1 MKKIVLIVTAIIYL
15 FLSVG
20 VRMTTHYCGD
30 KISSVDFFFS
40 KNKSCCGTDELTKK
54 CCKDKV
60 SYLKISDNQKSSPVF
75 SFPSPDFSEALLPA
89 IDYSKTYL
97 FVKQELPVS
106 TVLFFDSDTPV
117 EKNPIYIVNRSF
129 RV

>member
-1 MKKIVLIVTAIIYL
+1 MKKIAIILTAIFYL
-15 FLSVG
+15 FLSIG
-20 VRMTTHYCGD
+20 IRMNTHYCGD

-40 KNKSCCGTDELTKK
+40 SKDCCGKEDLAKK

-60 SYLKISDNQKSSPVF
+60 SYLKLSDNQKDFPVF
-75 SFPSPDFSEALLPA
+75 NFSATDLSEALVPA

-97 FVKQELPVS
+97 FTKQEISVYTVS
-106 TVLFFDSDTPV
+106 FFDSDIPV
-117 EKNPIYIVNRSF
+117 RKNPIYIINRSF